1 MIKLLLLPDIPRQ
14 PSELEVQIGS
24 YFLGFIMIGIIVLS
38 FFLIKDYY
46 KNSEWKKGIF
56 PSSLPFERDNFLK
69 AYICLSANMI
79 RRDNRNIS
87 MKKVYVTTF
96 IKREFSD
103 TSIDYSS
110 SLNFSLK
117 YPIQI
122 DTVSYWLN
130 LHITDN
136 RVKLQIINLLIGI
149 SIVDGSLVKNELW
162 LLRELIR
169 QFKLEQKDLDTILS
183 FYFEEDQKLNFS
195 NSKLT
200 NKENALNLLGL
211 NQNATQ
217 KEIKKAYRKL
227 AMINHPDKFSMDG
240 EEQLKL
246 AQERFLKIQ
255 EAYECLIKS

>member
-1 MIKLLLLPDIPRQ
+1 MKLILLPDIQGQ
-14 PSELEVQIGS
+14 PSELEMQIGS
-24 YFLGFIMIGIIVLS
+24 YLLGFIIFGIIVLS
-38 FFLIKDYY
+38 FFLIKDFY

-56 PSSLPFERDNFLK
+56 PSILPFERDNFLK

-79 RRDNRNIS
+79 RRDNRNTS
-87 MKKVYVTTF
+87 LKKVYVISF
-96 IKREFSD
+96 LKKEFPD

-122 DTVSYWLN
+122 DTVCYWLN
-130 LHITDN
+130 LHISDN
-136 RVKLQIINLLIGI
+136 RAKLKIINLLIGI
-149 SIVDGSLVKNELW
+149 SMVDGSLIKNELW

-169 QFKLEQKDLDTILS
+169 QLKLDQKDLDTILS
-183 FYFEEDQKLNFS
+183 FYFEEEQKSSFT

-200 NKENALNLLGL
+200 NKENALNVLGL

-227 AMINHPDKFSMDG
+227 VMINHPDKFTFEG

-246 AQERFLKIQ
+246 AEERFLKIQ
-255 EAYECLIKS
+255 EAYECLYKP